1 MFLLEIRA
9 GPAGFEPALGAPQAP
24 VLSKLYDG
32 PSSRFKNHNF
42 KRLAQPHR
50 LAVKDT
56 ALWWSERWRFSLT
69 FLRKEAVAPVRIRLG
84 LFNMSTLNDISGL
97 AGNPI
102 CAFAALAFLLIGKTT
117 QFLQIAL
124 ALLIVYAIVIP
135 IRYVWFKPR
144 PKPMRWNTFLERF
157 EANSLVSV
165 HTARATILAF
175 VFSMYFGQIG
185 VGILFAALI
194 PLVAASRILLQKH
207 RLEDLILGFLV
218 GAGVSLLVLTLI

>member
-1 MFLLEIRA
+1 
-9 GPAGFEPALGAPQAP
+9 
-24 VLSKLYDG
+24 
-32 PSSRFKNHNF
+32 
-42 KRLAQPHR
+42 
-50 LAVKDT
+50 
-56 ALWWSERWRFSLT
+56 
-69 FLRKEAVAPVRIRLG
+69 
-84 LFNMSTLNDISGL
+84 MSTKEDISGL

-102 CAFAALAFLLIGKTT
+102 CMFAALAFLLIGKTT
-117 QFLQIAL
+117 QFLQIVL
-124 ALLIVYAIVIP
+124 ALLLVYAIVIP